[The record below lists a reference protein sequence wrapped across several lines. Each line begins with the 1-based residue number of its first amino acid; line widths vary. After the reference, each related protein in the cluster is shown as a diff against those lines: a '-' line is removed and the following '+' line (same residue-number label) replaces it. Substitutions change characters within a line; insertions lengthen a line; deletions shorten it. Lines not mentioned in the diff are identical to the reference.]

1 MNNKKGFANIVL
13 VIVIV
18 ILVGAVGYFAFVKK
32 SEPVN
37 NQPVV
42 TNGTNNTDNQNNTIS
57 PSTSTNTEVK
67 MKAYTF
73 TTSANNQIKFQ
84 YPDTWTVGKFT
95 HYPQQLTLQPSD
107 TFKAEATNKAIT
119 MSITGHCMNTQC
131 LTVFSLDDMVREQG
145 LKVISTTKVK
155 GATGYYV
162 KTPDNGNAY
171 VFVVGDDYIT
181 FSTDIYQTWLT
192 KIVQTLEITQQTSWK
207 DSTYNQFKNLANW
220 KVEENISDW
229 RLVDLDRSQL
239 NKYSSGKIFYI
250 SKSFNEAGFPGPD
263 VDQQMNQAASEQT
276 ALENSVKKALTD
288 NGWKFVQGPTEGGF
302 YHDYLY
308 VKDNHPLIL
317 QIGTRNAVTGG
328 MYVAVEFQY

>member
-1 MNNKKGFANIVL
+1 MNQKTLNIL
-13 VIVIV
+13 FGAIIV
-18 ILVGAVGYFAFVKK
+18 ILIGAVVYFVAGKN
-32 SEPVN
+32 SQPAD
-37 NQPVV
+37 NQPIV
-42 TNGTNNTDNQNNTIS
+42 TNETNNTNTENQNNTAPAS
-57 PSTSTNTEVK
+57 NTNAEVK
-67 MKAYTF
+67 MKTYSF

-84 YPDTWTVGKFT
+84 YPDSWTVGKFA

-107 TFKAEATNKAIT
+107 SFKAEATSKAIN

-131 LTVFSLDDMVREQG
+131 LTVFSLDDMVREQD
-145 LKVISTTKVK
+145 LKVISTAKVK

-162 KTPDNGNAY
+162 KTNNGNAY
-171 VFVVGDDYIT
+171 VFIVGDDYIT

-207 DSTYNQFKNLANW
+207 DSVYNQFKNLANW

-250 SKSFNEAGFPGPD
+250 SKSFNEKGFPGPD

-276 ALENSVKKALTD
+276 ALENSVKKTLTD
-288 NGWKFVQGPTEGGF
+288 NGWKFVAGPSEGGF

-317 QIGTRNAVTGG
+317 QVGTRNAVTGG
-328 MYVAVEFQY
+328 MYIAVEFQY